1 MTAKKSSKAAVRS
14 QLKGTAL
21 TVMEALDA
29 GLNAE
34 IPMTRLREA
43 AEALRALAEVLGQ
56 MESAEK
62 LAEAAEALKRQKS
75 SSSRSAK
82 PAEAE
87 RIAGVIEIA
96 RVLEEVETD
105 G

>member
-1 MTAKKSSKAAVRS
+1 MTARKSSKAAVRS
-14 QLKGTAL
+14 QLKETAL
-21 TVMEALDA
+21 TVMKSLDA
-29 GLNAE
+29 GLGAE
-34 IPMTRLREA
+34 APMTRLREA

-62 LAEAAEALKRQKS
+62 LAATAEALKRQKAS
-75 SSSRSAK
+75 PGRSA
-82 PAEAE
+82 PSTEVE

-96 RVLEEVETD
+96 RVLEEVDTD